1 MPSQN
6 LAQLFNVAG
15 GEHFAEMLEL
25 QIVMRFSPTAKESR
39 ADRITAFIL
48 QAVLVFDL
56 SNEFRLQNAAR
67 AIFVPEP

>member
-1 MPSQN
+1 
-6 LAQLFNVAG
+6 
-15 GEHFAEMLEL
+15 MLEL